1 MKKKIVTAALAAT
14 VALTGVASASA
25 ASAQSWDRD
34 GNRAERRYEQKLDRK
49 EERREDRREARAER
63 REDRAEARADRR
75 AARRYNAGRYQPPSG
90 YVHRAWRRGER
101 LPYGYRGR
109 AYVVDHRHYGLM
121 APPYGYH
128 YVRVDND
135 VFLTAVATGLI
146 ASIVFGL
153 FQ

>member
-1 MKKKIVTAALAAT
+1 MKKIVTAALAAT

-25 ASAQSWDRD
+25 ASAQSWN
-34 GNRAERRYEQKLDRK
+34 GGRADSRYEQRQD
-49 EERREDRREARAER
+49 RREDRREARAER
-63 REDRAEARADRR
+63 REDRAENRAERR
-75 AARRYNAGRYQPPSG
+75 AARRYAAGRYQRPNG
-90 YVHRAWRRGER
+90 YVARSWRRGER
-101 LPYGYRGR
+101 LPTNYRGR
-109 AYVVDHRHYGLM
+109 GYVVDHRRYGLS

-135 VFLTAVATGLI
+135 VFLTAVATGVI